1 MTTATGAQ
9 VFAPSAM
16 LQFARDME
24 ALQRVVHQQFAPIT
38 KAIAET
44 QKATTGLANAGM
56 GLQRYA
62 QTLTRAHVFLVEQYE
77 KSPRAKQKKAHAHL
91 VAICRQV
98 LDKLRTRVSL
108 REVAATHTSD
118 TPQDTRQVLRCLLS
132 EQHLAN
138 APNAVRHFSTR
149 THRQVLAT
157 N

>member
-9 VFAPSAM
+9 VIAPSAM
-16 LQFARDME
+16 LQFTRNME

-38 KAIAET
+38 KAITET
-44 QKATTGLANAGM
+44 QKATSGLVNAGM

-77 KSPRAKQKKAHAHL
+77 KSPRAKQKRAHAHL
-91 VAICRQV
+91 VAICQQV
-98 LDKLRTRVSL
+98 LDKLRTRMSL
-108 REVAATHTSD
+108 REVAALHTTD
-118 TPQDTRQVLRCLLS
+118 TLHDTRQVLRWLLS

-138 APNAVRHFSTR
+138 APNAVRQFSTHA
-149 THRQVLAT
+149 HRQVLAT